1 MPDIMDAVIDV
12 LFAALLTGA
21 IITILF
27 WIYLTCIPKSLTEF
41 LDELEQF
48 LEDHQNTDNK

>member
-1 MPDIMDAVIDV
+1 MDAVIDV

-48 LEDHQNTDNK
+48 LEDHQNKENN